1 MGSPHSNTSFGSRC
15 TTRRVSGL
23 HFPFILR
30 KENISTYYAAC
41 GAQTSGTRSGE
52 AGPARPCQ
60 HHQDMML
67 FVVSLPVF
75 APRHSRR
82 ACPCRAARAT
92 ASASEVEWR
101 NLRARLVQGEQQNQ
115 GEATSSSFVYE
126 SPLIEVGSLL
136 LDTEMERRTEVFG
149 YPTMRPAEQAFF
161 HKAVVLVVERN
172 ADGCT
177 CGVILNRPSA
187 LRLDGWRLWF
197 GGPCGTGAPLPLTR
211 PVHQPTAL
219 LPALGTQAGS
229 SVSSTRWARTEGS

>member
-1 MGSPHSNTSFGSRC
+1 M
-15 TTRRVSGL
+15 
-23 HFPFILR
+23 
-30 KENISTYYAAC
+30 YACAR
-41 GAQTSGTRSGE
+41 AHETSGTRSGE

-161 HKAVVLVVERN
+161 HKAVVLVVERS

-187 LRLDGWRLWF
+187 LRLDGWRLCF
-197 GGPCGTGAPLPLTR
+197 GGPCGTGAPLPLPR
-211 PVHQPTAL
+211 PVHQQLQRCSRPSARRRAL
-219 LPALGTQAGS
+219 RYRVRGG
-229 SVSSTRWARTEGS
+229 RGRKAREAR